1 MFSAERPKHPEH
13 AECSGRPFR
22 QFLPA
27 PAIPAAFPARSAELS
42 DLPDGTSGFHRPD
55 GTARRSGADRPARAS
70 GASGRTGTS
79 GCGGFHRRNRAAGRN
94 GRDRSARRSG
104 RTGLAGPQGPAGAT
118 GATGATGPTGPAG
131 GAALSAYAFGSVEGS
146 LTAAAN
152 TPISFPTFAVQPVG
166 AITQSAGTFTLV
178 TPGTYLV
185 TAVLNPPPGSAVNA
199 DAVLRSNGTAIS
211 STRRALTTTT
221 TPRRICCKRSSR
233 PPARRPSV

>member
-1 MFSAERPKHPEH
+1 MFSAERPTHPEH

-27 PAIPAAFPARSAELS
+27 SAVPAAFPARSAELS

-94 GRDRSARRSG
+94 GRDRSAEQRSG
-104 RTGLAGPQGPAGAT
+104 RTGLAGAARPGWRD
-118 GATGATGPTGPAG
+118 G
-131 GAALSAYAFGSVEGS
+131 GDRRDRPDRPCRRRGSLAYAFGSVEGS

-152 TPISFPTFAVQPVG
+152 TPISFPTFAAQPVG

-178 TPGTYLV
+178 TPGTY
-185 TAVLNPPPGSAVNA
+185 
-199 DAVLRSNGTAIS
+199 R
-211 STRRALTTTT
+211 
-221 TPRRICCKRSSR
+221 
-233 PPARRPSV
+233 

>member
-1 MFSAERPKHPEH
+1 MFSAERPTHPEH

-27 PAIPAAFPARSAELS
+27 SAVPAAVPAAFPARSTELS

-79 GCGGFHRRNRAAGRN
+79 GGGGFHRRNRAAGRN
-94 GRDRSARRSG
+94 RRDRSARRSG
-104 RTGLAGPQGPAGAT
+104 RTGLAGAARPAGAT
-118 GATGATGPTGPAG
+118 GATGATGPAG

-152 TPISFPTFAVQPVG
+152 TPISFPTFAAQPLAQLPRVQ
-166 AITQSAGTFTLV
+166 A
-178 TPGTYLV
+178 
-185 TAVLNPPPGSAVNA
+185 
-199 DAVLRSNGTAIS
+199 RS
-211 STRRALTTTT
+211 
-221 TPRRICCKRSSR
+221 RSSR
-233 PPARRPSV
+233 RARIW